1 MTFGVIRRAAA
12 SVGLLG
18 LVPTA
23 VMVVQGYITPVEGGI
38 RAAVTLAAVLLGA
51 RVVTRGLLYL
61 AKHPGT
67 RIPETAQPQL
77 IEAEAT
83 TLARPSR
90 RGSDPSSATD
100 A

>member
-12 SVGLLG
+12 SVGLLA

-23 VMVVQGYITPVEGGI
+23 VMVVQGYITPAEGGI
-38 RAAVTLAAVLLGA
+38 RAAVTLAAVMVGA

-77 IEAEAT
+77 IEGEAT
-83 TLARPSR
+83 APTRSLR
-90 RGSDPSSATD
+90 RGSDPGSATD